1 MQVKGKG
8 LRERGRMRYKMMKKK
23 LTGYDAMYYFF
34 SYICAVL
41 REELWTDCKIAH
53 RGLSEGIHTFEFVMD
68 DNFFN
73 CFDATKGTK
82 GMVNARVDIVKSSLL
97 MEVRMKIEGAV
108 EAICDRCLEE
118 MELPIS
124 GELDLYAKYG
134 EREEGNDDDFIIL
147 AQDDDYLDLSEPLYE
162 VYMLNYPLRVV
173 HPEGECNK
181 EMEHVLEELTM
192 EEENDK
198 IDPRWDE
205 LRKLINNN

>member
-1 MQVKGKG
+1 MDR
-8 LRERGRMRYKMMKKK
+8 LNEY
-23 LTGYDAMYYFF
+23 
-34 SYICAVL
+34 
-41 REELWTDCKIAH
+41 KIAH
-53 RGLSEGIHTFEFVMD
+53 RGLSEGTHTFDFVMD

-73 CFDATKGTK
+73 CFEATKGTK
-82 GMVNARVDIVKSSLL
+82 GKVNARVNIVKSSLL
-97 MEVRMKIEGAV
+97 MEVRMKIEGTV
-108 EAICDRCLEE
+108 EAICDRCLGE

-124 GELDLYAKYG
+124 GELNLYAKYG

-173 HPEGECNK
+173 HPEGECNE
-181 EMEHVLEELTM
+181 EMEHVLEELAM
-192 EEENDK
+192 EEESDK

>member
-1 MQVKGKG
+1 MDRLK
-8 LRERGRMRYKMMKKK
+8 EY
-23 LTGYDAMYYFF
+23 
-34 SYICAVL
+34 
-41 REELWTDCKIAH
+41 KIAH
-53 RGLSEGIHTFEFVMD
+53 RGLGEGVHTFEFVMD
-68 DNFFN
+68 DVFFD

-82 GMVNARVDIVKSSLL
+82 GKVNASKYREIIPADGGSDDD
-97 MEVRMKIEGAV
+97 RRTV

-124 GELDLYAKYG
+124 GELNLYAKYG

-173 HPEGECNK
+173 HPEGECNE